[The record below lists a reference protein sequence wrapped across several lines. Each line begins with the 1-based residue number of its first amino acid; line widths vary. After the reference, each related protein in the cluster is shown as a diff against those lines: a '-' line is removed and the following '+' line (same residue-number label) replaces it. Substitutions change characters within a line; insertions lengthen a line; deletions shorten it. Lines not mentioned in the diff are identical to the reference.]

1 MNTNSLAS
9 TSCEEIRSL
18 PKSESPNLWKTAR
31 NTFNASTKGYEAKV
45 INVVGY
51 VLLQIVL
58 DLTVFQMMLR
68 YAVSAWR
75 GELASLDMDQEI
87 EPTPERVQI
96 LGIIFF
102 TTLVG
107 SVIAVYKNA
116 IGPILLI
123 LTQIAMAAL
132 ACYYISMPLILEA
145 FQEVWIEKKN
155 NICLIHM
162 CYHIFIALFYC
173 SIYFFPTFINL
184 WYMYC
189 TFMVMLVLLG
199 FKVFE
204 DKKTNAANSVS
215 VSSDL
220 ASMISPSEGS
230 SPPETGYYGDNSSFS
245 E

>member
-1 MNTNSLAS
+1 MDTNSS
-9 TSCEEIRSL
+9 TSNSSQEIRSF
-18 PKSESPNLWKTAR
+18 PKSESSSLWTSAKD
-31 NTFNASTKGYEAKV
+31 TFNASTKGYEAKV

-87 EPTPERVQI
+87 EPTPERVQV

-102 TTLVG
+102 TTVVG
-107 SVIAVYKNA
+107 SVISVYKNA
-116 IGPILLI
+116 IGPIMLI
-123 LTQIAMAAL
+123 LTQIVMAAG
-132 ACYYISMPLILEA
+132 AFYYISMPLILEA
-145 FQEVWIEKKN
+145 FQEFWIEKEN
-155 NICLIHM
+155 NICLIHLS
-162 CYHIFIALFYC
+162 YHIFIILCYC

-184 WYMYC
+184 WFMYC

-199 FKVFE
+199 FKVFG
-204 DKKTNAANSVS
+204 DKKTNVVNSA
-215 VSSDL
+215 SSDL
-220 ASMISPSEGS
+220 ASMISLSEGS
-230 SPPETGYYGDNSSFS
+230 TPPETGYYGDNSSFS